1 MSIELYSTLTTYG
14 DQILLS
20 PNLHDTDGFVEWT
33 EKNFEYVRYNP
44 RKNVDRW
51 GLSITSAD
59 GGLTGRP
66 DLDSL
71 KEYNKE
77 HGTNWLEDSFNVP
90 TPVLQYKQLRK
101 LINPIKDKIFRSH
114 ILKLNPGGF
123 FPPHRD
129 FYGKDFSSFRIIV
142 PLVNFNAPRVH
153 FILDNKILNWTAGHM
168 HFLNTAKVHTLFN
181 ASFDPSYWIVLN
193 VKTVPDTVDFVIK
206 NVEFA

>member
-1 MSIELYSTLTTYG
+1 MSIELYSTLTAYG

-33 EKNFEYVRYNP
+33 EENFEYVRYNP

-90 TPVLQYKQLRK
+90 TPVLEYEK
-101 LINPIKDKIFRSH
+101 LKEH
-114 ILKLNPGGF
+114 
-123 FPPHRD
+123 
-129 FYGKDFSSFRIIV
+129 
-142 PLVNFNAPRVH
+142 
-153 FILDNKILNWTAGHM
+153 
-168 HFLNTAKVHTLFN
+168 
-181 ASFDPSYWIVLN
+181 
-193 VKTVPDTVDFVIK
+193 
-206 NVEFA
+206 